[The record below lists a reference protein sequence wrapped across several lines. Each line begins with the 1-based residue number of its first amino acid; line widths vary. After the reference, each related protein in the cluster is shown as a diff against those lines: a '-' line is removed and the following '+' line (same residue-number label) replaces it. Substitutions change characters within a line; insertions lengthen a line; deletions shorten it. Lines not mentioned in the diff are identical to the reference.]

1 MIIDRIER
9 FGQYA
14 RNIPEIYEVMKFV
27 EKAKKEN
34 LPTGKY
40 PLQNGFVLIQEG
52 TTRRFDE
59 ADFEVH
65 RDYIDIQI
73 IVSGSEYVEYAD
85 MLDLK
90 TKVPF
95 DKEKDLEL
103 LSGEG
108 CKIQIK
114 PDVFYVLYPTDG
126 HKPCCHFDVPTSYK
140 KVLAKIKIDKLI
152 HRVGWDS

>member
-1 MIIDRIER
+1 MIIDRINR
-9 FGQYA
+9 FQQYS

-27 EKAKKEN
+27 EKTKKEN
-34 LPTGKY
+34 LPVGKY

-52 TTRRFDE
+52 TTRRFED

-65 RDYIDIQI
+65 REYIDIQV
-73 IVSGSEYVEYAD
+73 IVSGTEYVEYAD
-85 MLDLK
+85 MTELK

-95 DKEKDLEL
+95 DLEKDLEL
-103 LSGEG
+103 MSGEG

-114 PDVFYVLYPTDG
+114 PDTFYILYPTDG
-126 HKPCCHFDVPTSYK
+126 HKPCCHEYTPTSYK

-152 HRVGWDS
+152 HCVGWQ